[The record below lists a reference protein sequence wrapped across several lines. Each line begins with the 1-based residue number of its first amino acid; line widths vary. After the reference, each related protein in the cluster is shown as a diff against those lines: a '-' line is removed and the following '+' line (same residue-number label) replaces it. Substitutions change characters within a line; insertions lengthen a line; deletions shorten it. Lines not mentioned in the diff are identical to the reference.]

1 MLDLNWYNTLTKP
14 FLTPP
19 PWVFAPA
26 WAILYASIFVAL
38 ILFTIK
44 KSRKSKIKGYVYFI
58 LQMFFNILWTPA
70 FFILNNSILALCI
83 IIALDILAILNL
95 KEFYRISK
103 SAGLILIPYILW
115 LLFATYLNSGIVI
128 LN

>member
-1 MLDLNWYNTLTKP
+1 MLDLNWYNTLIKP
-14 FLTPP
+14 FLMPP

-44 KSRKSKIKGYVYFI
+44 KSRKSKIKGYLYFI
-58 LQMFFNILWTPA
+58 LQMFFNILWTPT

-115 LLFATYLNSGIVI
+115 LIFATYLNLGIVI

>member
-19 PWVFAPA
+19 SWVFAPA

-83 IIALDILAILNL
+83 IIGLDILAILNL

-115 LLFATYLNSGIVI
+115 LLFATYLNLGIVI

>member
-19 PWVFAPA
+19 PWVFAPT

-115 LLFATYLNSGIVI
+115 LLFATYLNLGIVI